1 MKKAILIFS
10 ILLSA
15 VLVWYLYEDNSPEP
29 TEKVEELSKLEK
41 ELNFYREYA
50 ALTGHNTKYAW
61 RLFDAGKERLK
72 NGDYYGAEA
81 YFKEY
86 ETIKISQ
93 WWLSDS
99 THPYLT
105 NLYNKYLYEIG
116 MKYAWIYEKTGR
128 IEEALNIY
136 LENGMPIKAAKIYRN
151 TGRVEEELEVYLEN
165 DMPMYA
171 VKIYEKTDRIEKA
184 LNLLLNKKD
193 SYLKGLDCGT
203 CSLSYQ
209 SSTNKKLI
217 EFCFKLQKFDTAFT
231 VYMDN
236 INFIHGISDDS
247 LNTIINAK
255 LSKYSY
261 VQRDSILNAAYK
273 SIEVRKK
280 EEDRYST
287 QFEIFDKEIYNSIN
301 TGNVEKVKNKAQAKQ
316 YAWNDFKRTR
326 LYQLLAERP
335 DK

>member
-1 MKKAILIFS
+1 MKKALLILS

-15 VLVWYLYEDNSPEP
+15 VFIWYFYTDNTPEP
-29 TEKVEELSKLEK
+29 TEKVEELSELEK

-61 RLFDAGKERLK
+61 RLFGAGKERLK

-93 WWLSDS
+93 WWLSGP

-128 IEEALNIY
+128 INEALNY
-136 LENGMPIKAAKIYRN
+136 LLDYR
-151 TGRVEEELEVYLEN
+151 
-165 DMPMYA
+165 
-171 VKIYEKTDRIEKA
+171 
-184 LNLLLNKKD
+184 D

-209 SSTNKKLI
+209 SSSMKKLI

-247 LNTIINAK
+247 LNIILKTK

-261 VQRDSILNAAYK
+261 LQKDSILNAAYK

-301 TGNVEKVKNKAQAKQ
+301 TRNVEKVNNKAQAKQ

>member
-1 MKKAILIFS
+1 MKKEILIFS

-29 TEKVEELSKLEK
+29 TEKVEELSELEK

-128 IEEALNIY
+128 INEALNY
-136 LENGMPIKAAKIYRN
+136 LLDYR
-151 TGRVEEELEVYLEN
+151 
-165 DMPMYA
+165 
-171 VKIYEKTDRIEKA
+171 
-184 LNLLLNKKD
+184 D
-193 SYLKGLDCGT
+193 SYLEGLDCGT
-203 CSLSYQ
+203 CSMSFSV
-209 SSTNKKLI
+209 SSNKKLI

-236 INFIHGISDDS
+236 FNFIHGISDDS

-316 YAWNDFKRTR
+316 SAWDDFKRTR